1 MAVLLKNGS
10 AYAGQLKKETPDL
23 LEINSPEDGLLKIK
37 KADIKSRERGLSG
50 MPEELRQ
57 VLSRQDLRNLV
68 EFLAESKDGKAAG
81 K

>member
-1 MAVLLKNGS
+1 VYAGLLKS
-10 AYAGQLKKETPDL
+10 ETPER
-23 LEINSPEDGLLKIK
+23 LEINSPEDGLLTVK
-37 KADIKSRERGLSG
+37 KSDIKARERGLSG

-68 EFLAESKDGKAAG
+68 EFLAQSKDAA